1 MQRPNVYLFPQL
13 EDNYGYLIKNP
24 HANEGVLVD
33 PSDLE
38 MCLEILKLND
48 CLPSHILITH
58 HHDDHIAAVQDLKK
72 QFNSQVIGFEG
83 DKKIPTPD
91 KSIKDEEVFE
101 IHGNSY
107 RVIHTPGH
115 TVQHITYF
123 IENHNILFAG
133 DTLFSIGCGRMFE
146 GTPEQFWNS
155 LSKLKQLPDTTK
167 IYAGHEYTL
176 SNIKFALS
184 IDPNNTDLQKYST
197 WASHQE
203 KEHRPTLPTQLAD
216 QIKCNPFLRCDE
228 DYFLKLYQT
237 QDPVVAFSKMR
248 SAKDNF

>member
-13 EDNYGYLIKNP
+13 EDNYGYFIKNP

-33 PSDLE
+33 PSDIE
-38 MCLEILKLND
+38 MCLQILDLND
-48 CLPSHILITH
+48 CKPSHILITH
-58 HHDDHIAAVQDLKK
+58 HHDDHIAAVHDLKK

-83 DKKIPTPD
+83 DQKIPTPD
-91 KSIKDEEVFE
+91 LCVKDEEIFE

-115 TVQHITYF
+115 TAHHINYF
-123 IENHNILFAG
+123 IENHNLLFAG
-133 DTLFSIGCGRMFE
+133 DTLFSVGCGRMFE
-146 GTPEQFWNS
+146 GSPDQFWSS
-155 LSKLKQLPDTTK
+155 LLKLKKLPETTM

-176 SNIKFALS
+176 NNIKFALS
-184 IDPNNTDLQKYST
+184 IDPENSDLQKYSI

-203 KEHRPTLPTQLAD
+203 KEHRPTLPTKLAD

-228 DYFLKLYQT
+228 QHFLKLYQS
-237 QDPVVAFSKMR
+237 QNPIEVFSKMR
-248 SAKDNF
+248 TAKDNF